1 MAIKS
6 ESLGLCSWNF
16 WNFLCSMGLSN
27 SEYLILK
34 FLTWHGI
41 DEFGWNDPKVNKKG
55 INYIGEF
62 TIPSNI
68 YDGTFLWNYPLAE
81 LICKLIKWLNE

>member
-1 MAIKS
+1 MNI
-6 ESLGLCSWNF
+6 
-16 WNFLCSMGLSN
+16 
-27 SEYLILK
+27 LILK
-34 FLTWHGI
+34 LLTWHGI

-55 INYIGEF
+55 INYIGGF

-68 YDGTFLWNYPLAE
+68 YDGTFLRNYQLAE